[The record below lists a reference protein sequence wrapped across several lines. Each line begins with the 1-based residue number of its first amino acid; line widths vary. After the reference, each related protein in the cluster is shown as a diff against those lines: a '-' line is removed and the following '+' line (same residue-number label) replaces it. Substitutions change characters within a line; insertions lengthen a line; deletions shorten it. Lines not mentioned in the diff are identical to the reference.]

1 MSRKYTIGGQAVL
14 EGVMMRG
21 PEQMAIAVRQETG
34 GIALRREAV
43 HPAKGLARKPFIRG
57 VVGLVNTLKMSVS
70 TLMASAEMMGEEPE
84 QPSKFEAWLSRKTGK
99 DVMDIAMSVA
109 VVLGLGLAIGL
120 FFVLPTF
127 LAGLLHRWV
136 EEGVWLNLLEG
147 VIRLA
152 ILFVYLTA
160 VSAMKEMRRVFSYHG
175 AEHKVVNCYESG
187 KPLTVAGARSCS
199 TANPRCGTS
208 FLLLVMVMS
217 ILVFSLT
224 GWTGP
229 WWGRILVRLA
239 LLPVVASLSYEVL
252 MGLAKHD
259 NLLVRILRWPGM
271 QMQKLT
277 TREPSDDMLEVSLA
291 AFIACMPEEERASE
305 VDPAYRL
312 PDEAALPRE
321 EAGELAEAD
330 GTQPAPDCADADQLD
345 EGQPHAPAAQ
355 PEVRETALAD
365 KAAQADRPCPAPA
378 TGQESPAAAP
388 TA

>member
-1 MSRKYTIGGQAVL
+1 
-14 EGVMMRG
+14 
-21 PEQMAIAVRQETG
+21 
-34 GIALRREAV
+34 
-43 HPAKGLARKPFIRG
+43 
-57 VVGLVNTLKMSVS
+57 
-70 TLMASAEMMGEEPE
+70 MASAEMMGEEPE

-147 VIRLA
+147 VIRLV

-187 KPLTVAGARSCS
+187 KPMTVAGARSCS

-239 LLPVVASLSYEVL
+239 LLPVVAALSYEVL

-259 NLLVRILRWPGM
+259 NLFVRILRWPGM

-291 AFIACMPEEERASE
+291 AFIACMPQEERETE

-312 PDEAALPRE
+312 PDEAPLSQD
-321 EAGELAEAD
+321 EAEKSSEAD
-330 GTQPAPDCADADQLD
+330 G
-345 EGQPHAPAAQ
+345 
-355 PEVRETALAD
+355 
-365 KAAQADRPCPAPA
+365 AAQAARPCPAQVPA
-378 TGQESPAAAP
+378 AGREGPAAAP